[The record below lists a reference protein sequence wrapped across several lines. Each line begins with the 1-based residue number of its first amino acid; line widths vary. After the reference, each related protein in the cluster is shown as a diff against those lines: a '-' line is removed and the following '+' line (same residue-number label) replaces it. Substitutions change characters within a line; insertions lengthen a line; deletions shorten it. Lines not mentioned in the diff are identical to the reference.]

1 MFDDTLFR
9 TALETCNL
17 LLIAREHLDLEKY
30 FCLHFLKNKVL
41 TMVLVKLQE
50 TSNAVYVSFYISK
63 TGKLSAYFP
72 NTPLHY
78 KPNGMQPWLWL
89 DSMLECY

>member
-50 TSNAVYVSFYISK
+50 MNKAVYVSFYISK

-78 KPNGMQPWLWL
+78 KPKWYATFVMVR
-89 DSMLECY
+89 

>member
-17 LLIAREHLDLEKY
+17 LLIARKHLDLEKY

-50 TSNAVYVSFYISK
+50 TNNAVYVSFVSFYISK
-63 TGKLSAYFP
+63 TGKLSAYFS
-72 NTPLHY
+72 NTLLHY
-78 KPNGMQPWLWL
+78 KPKWYATLVMVR
-89 DSMLECY
+89 